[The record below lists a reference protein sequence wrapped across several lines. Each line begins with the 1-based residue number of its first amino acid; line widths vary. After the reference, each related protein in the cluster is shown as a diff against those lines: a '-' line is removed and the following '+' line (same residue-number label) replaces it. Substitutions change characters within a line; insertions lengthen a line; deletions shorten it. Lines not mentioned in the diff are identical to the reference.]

1 MVLKLGE
8 DSTSTLE
15 RLHLHLQWG
24 DLQLMEFNFNENNF
38 DNDFVKW
45 ESEIQKFEK
54 ETTSALAD
62 AVKIAILMNK
72 TKGDIQR
79 HVRLN
84 ASKLARFSEARD
96 TSLSYVKAMETLMP
110 IVPTSTSS
118 PSGPMEIWRFQL
130 A

>member
-1 MVLKLGE
+1 MG
-8 DSTSTLE
+8 
-15 RLHLHLQWG
+15 RLAAIL
-24 DLQLMEFNFNENNF
+24 EFNFNEDNF
-38 DNDFVKW
+38 ENDFVKW

-84 ASKLARFSEARD
+84 ASQLTKITDVRE
-96 TSLSYVKAMETLMP
+96 TILSYFKSMKSF
-110 IVPTSTSS
+110 TST
-118 PSGPMEIWRFQL
+118 
-130 A
+130 